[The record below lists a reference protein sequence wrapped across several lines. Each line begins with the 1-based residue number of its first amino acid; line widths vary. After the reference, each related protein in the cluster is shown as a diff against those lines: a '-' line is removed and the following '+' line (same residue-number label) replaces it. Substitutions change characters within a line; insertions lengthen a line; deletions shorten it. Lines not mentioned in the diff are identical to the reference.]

1 MIILDYRDTRPL
13 YEQIVDKFQML
24 ILSGALEPNSRMPSV
39 RSLAVELSI
48 NPNTIQRAYS
58 ELERNGFLY
67 TVKGKGNYVAYSDS
81 LKDVRKQEILEKLRD
96 LKKEAL
102 SMGMTVKE
110 LTEFYKFRIYSNFIH
125 NHYLR
130 LYSQREYKIF
140 IVILFSVC
148 RFENTGTERSVQ
160 KHINI
165 FIIDYL
171 QCINKIFGI
180 KSNRKLIS
188 VNLCK
193 YLFVSCTCFG
203 IRGNY
208 YIFVVNFHLN
218 RNFS

>member
-58 ELERNGFLY
+58 ELERTGFLY
-67 TVKGKGNYVAYSDS
+67 TVKGKGNYVAYSDN

-110 LTEFYKFRIYSNFIH
+110 LTEF
-125 NHYLR
+125 LE
-130 LYSQREYKIF
+130 QED
-140 IVILFSVC
+140 
-148 RFENTGTERSVQ
+148 TAAAGQ
-160 KHINI
+160 KET
-165 FIIDYL
+165 
-171 QCINKIFGI
+171 KAPAAE
-180 KSNRKLIS
+180 
-188 VNLCK
+188 
-193 YLFVSCTCFG
+193 
-203 IRGNY
+203 
-208 YIFVVNFHLN
+208 
-218 RNFS
+218 